1 MQCNW
6 FCWGNIAI
14 FSVNV
19 VAAGIGESEYKS
31 IEFYD
36 GDHFLTLQL
45 YRIFIYNISFCLYIF
60 FQDGR
65 SVSRIWVIGHVIIM
79 FAVGGAFLCIITNE
93 LEINDAI
100 TALLIVTGIDFL
112 LLIPFS
118 WLIFMYSTE
127 DEPYDTYV

>member
-1 MQCNW
+1 
-6 FCWGNIAI
+6 
-14 FSVNV
+14 
-19 VAAGIGESEYKS
+19 
-31 IEFYD
+31 
-36 GDHFLTLQL
+36 
-45 YRIFIYNISFCLYIF
+45 
-60 FQDGR
+60 
-65 SVSRIWVIGHVIIM
+65 M